1 MTRVLIA
8 ENSTHM
14 RVILRDILVRSGYD
28 VVGDAKDGRTAV
40 ELCASL
46 KPDIVALDVS
56 IRDNDYLVTLKAI
69 KSIERFKAPVVM
81 ISSIGQ
87 QNNVIEA
94 LRAGAVDFIIKP
106 FQAERVVETIE
117 NALR

>member
-1 MTRVLIA
+1 
-8 ENSTHM
+8 
-14 RVILRDILVRSGYD
+14 
-28 VVGDAKDGRTAV
+28 
-40 ELCASL
+40 
-46 KPDIVALDVS
+46 
-56 IRDNDYLVTLKAI
+56 
-69 KSIERFKAPVVM
+69 M